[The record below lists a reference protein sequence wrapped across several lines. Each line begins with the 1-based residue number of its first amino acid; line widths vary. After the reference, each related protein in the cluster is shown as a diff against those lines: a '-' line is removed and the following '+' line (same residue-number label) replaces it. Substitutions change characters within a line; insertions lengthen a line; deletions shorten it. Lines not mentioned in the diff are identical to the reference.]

1 MVRRMVSM
9 TTHESMLLSPQ
20 RGDLVPLPEPVTP
33 GMSVQNSW
41 VLEVMLAG
49 PEAKSARIFRRPQG
63 KKGFLIEDFYIR
75 QDHLTF

>member
-1 MVRRMVSM
+1 M
-9 TTHESMLLSPQ
+9 TTDEPMLLSPQ

-49 PEAKSARIFRRPQG
+49 PEVKSARIFQRPQG
-63 KKGFLIEDFYIR
+63 KKGFLIQDFYIR
-75 QDHLTF
+75 QGHLTF

>member
-63 KKGFLIEDFYIR
+63 KKDFYIR
-75 QDHLTF
+75 QDHLIF

>member
-1 MVRRMVSM
+1 M
-9 TTHESMLLSPQ
+9 TTDEPMLLSPQ

-49 PEAKSARIFRRPQG
+49 PEVKSARIFQRPQG
-63 KKGFLIEDFYIR
+63 KKASSSKTSTSDRAI
-75 QDHLTF
+75 